1 MEDAK
6 ERKRSFRFFLIKLS
20 RIGEPSSLFS
30 SRSLCSLFIIG
41 VRYMRWRYINGEER
55 CIEYLNTFLRFGLL
69 IFLQRAISMKTR
81 HENRRR
87 IDRRIQSAIR
97 MRVCTAR
104 SFVRSCLVSF
114 SLAVISWLVKIY
126 RLFENCAF
134 HPVRCYPLFFLCPFL
149 SPKRSHGSRAT
160 R

>member
-55 CIEYLNTFLRFGLL
+55 CIEYLSTLLRFGLL

-104 SFVRSCLVSF
+104 SFVHVSF
-114 SLAVISWLVKIY
+114 LFPSRLYRGLLKFIDFLKIACFIPCAVI
-126 RLFENCAF
+126 
-134 HPVRCYPLFFLCPFL
+134 LFFSL
-149 SPKRSHGSRAT
+149 SFFIV
-160 R
+160 

>member
-55 CIEYLNTFLRFGLL
+55 CIEYLSILLRFGLL

-104 SFVRSCLVSF
+104 SFVHVSF
-114 SLAVISWLVKIY
+114 LFPSRLYRGLLKFIDFLKIACFIPYAVFFSS
-126 RLFENCAF
+126 
-134 HPVRCYPLFFLCPFL
+134 FFLCPFL
-149 SPKRSHGSRAT
+149 SSKRSHGSRAT